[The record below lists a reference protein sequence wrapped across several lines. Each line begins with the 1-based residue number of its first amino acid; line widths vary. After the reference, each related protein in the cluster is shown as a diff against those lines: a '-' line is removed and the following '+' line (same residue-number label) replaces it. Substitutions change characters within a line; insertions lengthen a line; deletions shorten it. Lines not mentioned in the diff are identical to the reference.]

1 MGGQWE
7 DTTQSRECC
16 RQRQI
21 PCLTITGEVK
31 KQNKLNKVVE
41 DYINSKK
48 IRRVMIAD
56 DELISDKL
64 KSNANEKLAKIT
76 GILNG
81 NHRDYDAMA
90 NAIEEIEEIIDGSD
104 TK

>member
-31 KQNKLNKVVE
+31 KQNKLKSVKE
-41 DYINSKK
+41 CTETP
-48 IRRVMIAD
+48 RFTQ
-56 DELISDKL
+56 LGGKL
-64 KSNANEKLAKIT
+64 ET
-76 GILNG
+76 NG
-81 NHRDYDAMA
+81 KDGETQVSEGMNRDAQVYTVR
-90 NAIEEIEEIIDGSD
+90 E
-104 TK
+104 